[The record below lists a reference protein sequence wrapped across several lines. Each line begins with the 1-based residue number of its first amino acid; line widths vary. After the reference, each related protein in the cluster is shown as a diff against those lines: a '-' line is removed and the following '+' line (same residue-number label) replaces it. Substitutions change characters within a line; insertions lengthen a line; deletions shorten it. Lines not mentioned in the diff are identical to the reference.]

1 MHIVFLFILFL
12 LLWNLHI
19 PLAQSQKTS
28 TSNASVNDSDA
39 LNKIWVLFDSHM
51 PYNFFASI
59 LSSFEYG
66 SKIWLILAN
75 IVFEYYRLFLFS
87 VHIFSL

>member
-1 MHIVFLFILFL
+1 MKFTHSLGSIPE
-12 LLWNLHI
+12 NLYI
-19 PLAQSQKTS
+19 KR
-28 TSNASVNDSDA
+28 VRNDSDA
-39 LNKIWVLFDSHM
+39 LNKIWVLFDSNM
-51 PYNFFASI
+51 QYNFFASI